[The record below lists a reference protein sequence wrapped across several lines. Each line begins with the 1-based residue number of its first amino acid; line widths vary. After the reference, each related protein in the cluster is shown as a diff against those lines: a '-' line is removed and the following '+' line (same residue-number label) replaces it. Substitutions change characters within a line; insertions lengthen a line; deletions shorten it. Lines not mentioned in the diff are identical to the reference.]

1 MNKPPVTNPP
11 LVWSACA
18 CASNLMNA
26 YKLTFVGTMFV
37 SLTLLT
43 GCYVEPADEDVVM
56 EHDQLPPGPG
66 LFTGS
71 EGSYTIYGGSD
82 ERKRKRF

>member
-1 MNKPPVTNPP
+1 MN
-11 LVWSACA
+11 SH
-18 CASNLMNA
+18 
-26 YKLTFVGTMFV
+26 KLTFVGVMCA
-37 SLTLLT
+37 SLLMLS
-43 GCYVEPADEDVVM
+43 GCYVEPADEDVVL

-71 EGSYTIYGGSD
+71 EGSYTIYGGSN